1 MTTGEVVQS
10 VRGRPPADA
19 GAPRGEE
26 AVRAALIEAASDLFA
41 ERGPARVSVREVA
54 ASAGVNHGLVHHYFG
69 SKDALLRAVLDDLA
83 AHVADEVATWD
94 GTDGLF
100 ATGQS
105 TARHARITAYLLLD
119 ANNPAEVQ
127 TAFPAIDALVRELR
141 RRGITEHEARARAAQ
156 VSALVLGWQ
165 LFEPFVVKAAG
176 VRSRKRDQRALL
188 ADGVQRLVS
197 RRGHTTT
204 LNWHKL
210 STARERQSV
219 GEVCGGGESDAEEGF
234 VRLVRELGE
243 RLTQL
248 VDGRAVR
255 RRQAVRGRP
264 GRSRRARPRW
274 RRASC
279 ASRRPARRGTAGAG
293 ARD

>member
-1 MTTGEVVQS
+1 M
-10 VRGRPPADA
+10 
-19 GAPRGEE
+19 
-26 AVRAALIEAASDLFA
+26 
-41 ERGPARVSVREVA
+41 RVSVREVA

-83 AHVADEVATWD
+83 AHVADEIANVD

-119 ANNPAEVQ
+119 AHNPAEVQ

-141 RRGITEHEARARAAQ
+141 RRGITEHQARARAAQ

-188 ADGVQRLVS
+188 AEGVQRLL
-197 RRGHTTT
+197 R
-204 LNWHKL
+204 
-210 STARERQSV
+210 
-219 GEVCGGGESDAEEGF
+219 
-234 VRLVRELGE
+234 
-243 RLTQL
+243 
-248 VDGRAVR
+248 
-255 RRQAVRGRP
+255 
-264 GRSRRARPRW
+264 
-274 RRASC
+274 
-279 ASRRPARRGTAGAG
+279 
-293 ARD
+293 